1 MTMHLDK
8 PVLLDI
14 ETSSLEADAG
24 VVVGVGLIDEK
35 GESHYLESRRSGEE
49 RELLVR
55 LVKRLDA
62 YSMIVTW
69 NGRSFD
75 LPFLVTRMLKHRLDP
90 RPILGKEHLD
100 LAELVKFRLRLTFT
114 YLDHVCEFFG
124 IEKKR
129 NPMGMDVPGLY
140 LRALEGDR
148 MALGRIKEHCLDDLR
163 ATRKLYL
170 LLGPL
175 LQAQH
180 AKDRGAG
187 LAAENE

>member
-1 MTMHLDK
+1 MHLDK

-24 VVVGVGLIDEK
+24 VVVGAGLITEK
-35 GESHYLESRRSGEE
+35 GESYYLESRRTAEE
-49 RELLVR
+49 RDLLIR
-55 LVKRLDA
+55 LAKRLDE

-69 NGRSFD
+69 NGRTFD
-75 LPFLVTRMLKHRLDP
+75 LPFLVTRMLKHGLDP
-90 RPILGKEHLD
+90 RSILSKEHVD
-100 LAELVKFRLRLTFT
+100 LNELVRFRLRLTFT

-140 LRALEGDR
+140 VRALEGDR
-148 MALGRIKEHCLDDLR
+148 KALGRIKEHCLDDLK

-180 AKDRGAG
+180 AKDRGPA
-187 LAAENE
+187 LAAEKE